1 MKSVKSTVSARVKS
15 PLKQIVM
22 DSKFTHGD
30 AYELGAKLIAT
41 GDANKTIGIVDKNP
55 DLKKIVREIE
65 YRILDKRKTELEKEL
80 KDLGEKDGSREH
92 R

>member
-1 MKSVKSTVSARVKS
+1 MKLNKATISARVES
-15 PLKQIVM
+15 ALKQIVM
-22 DSKFTHGD
+22 DSHFTHGD

-41 GDANKTIGIVDKNP
+41 GDASKAIGDVDKNP
-55 DLKKIVREIE
+55 DFKKTVKEKE
-65 YRILDKRKTELEKEL
+65 YEILDKRKTELEKEL